1 MRKRSQGLSLNI
13 FATPEK
19 TGIRSAKQLPLYVN
33 AVSAP
38 YVPHKLNWDY
48 SLSAPTV
55 FDIASTGFLDFNLL
69 DYSSNIYDYYHDVL
83 KGTDAVNY
91 NLQSK
96 WYIND
101 VDMVDDIAMV
111 ATEDWMST
119 ERYTFEL
126 ADAVLS
132 VDRVANAIITC
143 NQPPCDLPMYNYE
156 YNFSLADSGAGTITI
171 SYVDECGT
179 AKTTDIPFDTLTIAT
194 FPYYNPVTH
203 EIIIIQCSSSVP
215 TLAYVGSGTLTPNLD
230 GFQLIAGN
238 ANCNPV
244 VAGDGCT
251 NTQYST
257 SNRNCCSN
265 SFYAYPISD
274 SDQPSVE
281 DKELETSLRK
291 ARIYTTPINIK
302 SLSNILQNPNFLRPP
317 YANTA
322 ITPLSKLSANKEY
335 PDYSDV
341 YIEIDYQDG
350 ASTTDNIIIK
360 TGNPTKYLYSFGG
373 VITDTEYL
381 ARCSA
386 ISPEIS
392 FAFEFNQYYYPYG
405 DPYKPKG
412 FTDDGSYKWYI
423 VVRSTNGEY
432 LFATLSS
439 YMLPTARLKDTDLT
453 TLYSKSPL
461 GLPDFKKIANKPT
474 ENGSYLSPLSEG
486 SFLIKNN
493 NISTK
498 STIKVIKLANYP
510 NCGKVDIYT
519 RKGGPIHAYTGK
531 TVTSS
536 GHALFNGDSV
546 KFSSALSIS
555 GVTNLNGIRYVSGTT
570 THTFDIY
577 ADKNCTS
584 GVFITNLK
592 NITGVSWTTVSKDN
606 WKYNHSIY
614 SPMGKNGYGFTEK
627 LRTVAETGVFNTGV
641 YATPVNTLF
650 RRAVESS
657 TMDGSLTKPQAYLNS
672 WTSWNNFYPFTR
684 TSQQIDGITVF
695 DRDFDNGNKFGSD
708 CQISKVSD
716 NNYVA
721 MITEPGAVVS
731 FELYEDFYSKSYKPT
746 NRKVLPH
753 YFPYGKIHFYNITK
767 DPYSIN
773 YMTSISQT
781 GNPWAA
787 YESVNRISKREGYNY
802 TTNRYEMTV
811 DNSGVNTVLKTNT
824 NYISNNDYWVGGRF
838 YSWIPNYVYD
848 TRLTLN
854 LPEWDKFHREFGF
867 LDSFGTSAAFEVKDN
882 IVYCVGSTFVKNAN
896 FYTGE
901 RILNIDAL
909 SLSFTLNLSNSA
921 KSSLSG
927 LPAYSSFTTN
937 NTEDQIAEIEMYGQ
951 NTDFDNGKVFT
962 GWPAINRLFSEIII
976 NNRTGADYTFS
987 DILYASTQ
995 TTTMFGNY
1003 FVSHNGFLVTNAY
1016 SSVDDSGA
1024 ITDPALNYLYV
1035 YKKNN
1040 ITDTY
1045 SLVQRICPTIDLD
1058 NRIYQTNETFNVV
1071 MTNNLSYENT
1081 TTNSAS
1087 RLDNAFQPVNLEGRY
1102 DVHANSLIMR
1112 DYNEYA
1118 YYTYDSTE
1126 KKFKIRNHNLISNK
1140 QFNSEYEDDRTD
1152 ILTDTAV
1159 VRMAPSNLSFV
1170 DKNPTSEFITSLQVI
1185 EGSDTL
1191 GLTNIVGQSYPL
1203 PNYLPLIIQ
1212 TTDGAEKSITL
1223 DITGMIAVN
1232 SGIPLYT
1239 LGEIPFDTGVALFC
1253 KQVDLQQSGIPLTLK
1268 MYDIRSTGINLF
1280 VAQNYF
1286 MSGLTLML
1294 AQENLAK
1301 LPMFIKAY
1309 DQVIYNNE
1317 GVPIEIPSEDIGKYI
1332 ISYGDLTSL
1341 YIENYHTG
1349 VPNGSGGLT
1358 CVMVDMDYSDH
1369 ADIFNMYIESPPEPV
1384 KINNGMSLFT
1394 TNLSGISLGSTPS
1407 YNSTTL
1413 FIQPPEFFTGESL
1426 DGGLNLVVKRIPEAQ
1441 TPLVVYNTYNY
1452 ANVNLYLPSA
1462 NPVNTGMTLFI
1473 SGQAFAVGHNDSKT
1487 LHIRGTTI

>member
-48 SLSAPTV
+48 SLSKSTAIDTP
-55 FDIASTGFLDFNLL
+55 STGFLEFDLL
-69 DYSSNIYDYYHDVL
+69 DYSSNIYDYYHDVN

-111 ATEDWMST
+111 ATEDWLST

-126 ADAVLS
+126 TDAVLS
-132 VDRVANAIITC
+132 VDRIANAVITC

-156 YNFSLADSGAGTITI
+156 YQFTTADTGSGIITV
-171 SYVDECGT
+171 SYVDECGSS
-179 AKTTDIPFDTLTIAT
+179 KTRTIAFDTGTVVPPIT
-194 FPYYNPVTH
+194 
-203 EIIIIQCSSSVP
+203 IIQCASSVP
-215 TLAYVGSGTLTPNLD
+215 TLTYSGTGTHIPDID

-238 ANCNPV
+238 PNCNPV
-244 VAGDGCT
+244 VAADGCT
-251 NTQYST
+251 NTQYSAA
-257 SNRNCCSN
+257 NRNCCSN
-265 SFYAYPISD
+265 TFYAYPISD
-274 SDQPSVE
+274 SEQPSIYDME
-281 DKELETSLRK
+281 YDGYIRRAK
-291 ARIYTTPINIK
+291 IYTTPINIK
-302 SLSNILQNPNFLRPP
+302 SLSNILQNPNFLRPA

-322 ITPLSKLSANKEY
+322 ITPLSKLNTNKEY

-350 ASTTDNIIIK
+350 ASTTDNIMIQ
-360 TGNPTKYLYSFGG
+360 TGKPTKYLYSFGG
-373 VITDTEYL
+373 IITDTEYL

-386 ISPEIS
+386 ISPE
-392 FAFEFNQYYYPYG
+392 FTFELYYGNQIFIQN

-432 LFATLSS
+432 LFTTLSS
-439 YMLPTARLKDTDLT
+439 YMLPTTRIKDTDITNPSLT
-453 TLYSKSPL
+453 SLYSKSPL
-461 GLPDFKKIANKPT
+461 GLPNFKKIANKPT
-474 ENGSYLSPLSEG
+474 EDGAYLSPLHEG
-486 SFLIKNN
+486 TFLLKNN

-498 STIKVIKLANYP
+498 STIKLIKLANYP

-536 GHALFNGDSV
+536 GHALSNGDSV

-577 ADKNCTS
+577 ADKNCKS

-614 SPMGKNGYGFTEK
+614 SPMGKNGYGFSPK
-627 LRTVAETGVFNTGV
+627 LRTVAETGVLNTGI
-641 YATPVNTLF
+641 YATPVTQLF

-657 TMDGSLTKPQAYLNS
+657 AIDGTLTKPQAYLNS

-684 TSQQIDGITVF
+684 TSQKIDGITIF
-695 DRDFDNGNKFGSD
+695 DRDFDNGNRFGSD

-731 FELYEDFYSKSYKPT
+731 FELYEDFYNKTYKPT

-773 YMTSISQT
+773 YMTSISQS
-781 GNPWAA
+781 GNPWAV
-787 YESVNRISKREGYNY
+787 YESGNRISKREGYNY

-811 DNSGVNTVLKTNT
+811 DNSGVNTTLKTNKNYMT
-824 NYISNNDYWVGGRF
+824 NDNYWIGGRF
-838 YSWIPNYVYD
+838 YSWIPNYIYD
-848 TRLTLN
+848 TDLKLN
-854 LPEWDKFHREFGF
+854 MPEWDKFHREFGF
-867 LDSFGTSAAFEVKDN
+867 LDSFGTSAAFEIQDN
-882 IVYCVGSTFVKNAN
+882 TLYCVGSTFVKNAD
-896 FYTGE
+896 FYLGT
-901 RILNIDAL
+901 RVLNTDAL
-909 SLSFTLNLSNSA
+909 SLSFTVNLSTLE
-921 KSSLSG
+921 KSDLNK
-927 LPAYSSFTTN
+927 LVHYSNYITNTTD
-937 NTEDQIAEIEMYGQ
+937 DQIAEIEMYGQ

-962 GWPAINRLFSEIII
+962 GWPAINRLFSEILIRSRFNSEYI
-976 NNRTGADYTFS
+976 SS
-987 DILYASTQ
+987 DVVSQSRDNTV
-995 TTTMFGNY
+995 MFGNY

-1016 SSVDDSGA
+1016 SPVDDAGA

-1035 YKKNN
+1035 YKKDP
-1040 ITDTY
+1040 ITDMY
-1045 SLVQRICPTIDLD
+1045 SFVQRICPTIDLD
-1058 NRIYQTNETFNVV
+1058 NRIYQTNEIFNVV

-1087 RLDNAFQPVNLEGRY
+1087 RLDNSFQPVNLEGRY
-1102 DVHANSLIMR
+1102 DVYDNSLIMR
-1112 DYNEYA
+1112 DYNEYI

-1126 KKFKIRNHNLISNK
+1126 KKFKARNHNLISNK
-1140 QFNSEYEDDRTD
+1140 QFNSQYEDARTD

-1159 VRMAPSNLSFV
+1159 IRMAPSNLSFV

-1191 GLTNIVGQSYPL
+1191 GLTNIIGQSYPL
-1203 PNYLPLIIQ
+1203 PNYLPLIVY
-1212 TTDGAEKSITL
+1212 TTDGAEKSIPL
-1223 DITGMIAVN
+1223 KITGMVATN

-1239 LGEIPFDTGVALFC
+1239 LGEVPVDTGITLFC
-1253 KQVDLQQSGIPLTLK
+1253 KQIDQQQSGIPLTLK
-1268 MYDIRSTGINLF
+1268 IYDIRSTGVTLF
-1280 VAQNYF
+1280 MAQNYAINSIPLF
-1286 MSGLTLML
+1286 L
-1294 AQENLAK
+1294 AQENFGK

-1309 DQVIYNNE
+1309 DQIIYNNE
-1317 GVPIEIPSEDIGKYI
+1317 GIPIEIPSEDIGKYI
-1332 ISYGDLTSL
+1332 IPYGDITSL

-1349 VPNGSGGLT
+1349 VPNASGGLT

-1369 ADIFNMYIESPPEPV
+1369 ADIFNMYIEAPPAPV
-1384 KINNGMSLFT
+1384 KIDNGMSLFT
-1394 TNLSGISLGSTPS
+1394 TNLSGISIGSTPS

-1413 FIQPPEFFTGESL
+1413 FIQPPEFFTGKSV
-1426 DGGLNLVVKRIPEAQ
+1426 DGGLNLVVQRIPEAQ
-1441 TPLVVYNTYNY
+1441 TPLFVYNSYNY

-1462 NPVNTGMTLFI
+1462 NPVYTGIKLYI
-1473 SGQAFAVGHNDSKT
+1473 SGESLAVQNNGSKT
-1487 LHIRGTTI
+1487 LHVRGTTI

>member
-55 FDIASTGFLDFNLL
+55 FDIASTGYLEFDLL
-69 DYSSNIYDYYHDVL
+69 DYSSNIYDYYHDVV

-126 ADAVLS
+126 TDAVLS
-132 VDRVANAIITC
+132 VDRIANAVITC

-156 YNFSLADSGAGTITI
+156 YQFTTADTGSGTITV
-171 SYVDECGT
+171 SYVDECGSS
-179 AKTTDIPFDTLTIAT
+179 KTRTIAFDTGTAVPPIT
-194 FPYYNPVTH
+194 
-203 EIIIIQCSSSVP
+203 IIQCSSSVP
-215 TLAYVGSGTLTPNLD
+215 TLTYSGTGTHIPDID
-230 GFQLIAGN
+230 GFQLVAGN
-238 ANCNPV
+238 PNCNPV
-244 VAGDGCT
+244 VVADGCT

-257 SNRNCCSN
+257 ANRNCCSN
-265 SFYAYPISD
+265 TFYAYPIRD
-274 SDQPSVE
+274 SDQPSVN
-281 DKELETSLRK
+281 DKELEISLRK

-302 SLSNILQNPNFLRPP
+302 SLSDILQNPNFLRPP

-322 ITPLSKLSANKEY
+322 ITPLSKLNTNKEY

-350 ASTTDNIIIK
+350 ASTTDNIMIQ
-360 TGNPTKYLYSFGG
+360 TGQPTKYLYSFGG
-373 VITDTEYL
+373 IITDTEYL

-432 LFATLSS
+432 LLTTLSS
-439 YMLPTARLKDTDLT
+439 YMLPTTRIKDTDVTNPSLT
-453 TLYSKSPL
+453 SLYSKSPL
-461 GLPDFKKIANKPT
+461 LLPNFKKIANKPT
-474 ENGSYLSPLSEG
+474 EDGAFLSPLTEG
-486 SFLIKNN
+486 TFLLKNN

-498 STIKVIKLANYP
+498 STIKLIKLANYP

-536 GHALFNGDSV
+536 GHALSNGDSV

-577 ADKNCTS
+577 ADKNCNS

-592 NITGVSWTTVSKDN
+592 SITGVSWTTVSKDN

-614 SPMGKNGYGFTEK
+614 SPMGKNGYGFSEK
-627 LRTVAETGVFNTGV
+627 LRAVAETGVFNTGI
-641 YATPVNTLF
+641 YATPITPVF

-657 TMDGSLTKPQAYLNS
+657 TVDGLLTKPQAYLNS

-684 TSQQIDGITVF
+684 VSQKIDGITVF

-731 FELYEDFYSKSYKPT
+731 FELYEDFYSKTYKPT
-746 NRKVLPH
+746 NKKVLPH

-767 DPYSIN
+767 DPYSIS

-811 DNSGVNTVLKTNT
+811 DNSGVNTTLKTNT
-824 NYISNNDYWVGGRF
+824 NHISNDSYWVGGRF

-848 TRLTLN
+848 TELTLN
-854 LPEWDKFHREFGF
+854 MPEWDKFHREFGF
-867 LDSFGTSAAFEVKDN
+867 LDSFGTSAAFEIQDN
-882 IVYCVGSTFVKNAN
+882 ILYGVGSTFVKNAN
-896 FYTGE
+896 FYTGD
-901 RILNIDAL
+901 RVLNVDGL
-909 SLSFTLNLSNSA
+909 SLSFTLNLSTLQKSA
-921 KSSLSG
+921 PSG
-927 LPAYSSFTTN
+927 LVYYTSYTTN
-937 NTEDQIAEIEMYGQ
+937 ITDNQIAEMEMYAQ
-951 NTDFDNGKVFT
+951 NTDFDNGKLFI
-962 GWPAINRLFSEIII
+962 GWPSTNRFFSEILIR
-976 NNRTGADYTFS
+976 NRVGSGYISS
-987 DILYASTQ
+987 DVLFESSTN
-995 TTTMFGNY
+995 TTMFGNY
-1003 FVSHNGFLVTNAY
+1003 FIAHNGFLVTNAY
-1016 SSVDDSGA
+1016 SPTDDSGA

-1035 YKKNN
+1035 YKKEPT
-1040 ITDTY
+1040 TDIY

-1058 NRIYQTNETFNVV
+1058 NRIYQTFEPFNVV

-1087 RLDNAFQPVNLEGRY
+1087 RLDSAFQPVNLEGRY
-1102 DVHANSLIMR
+1102 DVYGNSLVIR

-1140 QFNSEYEDDRTD
+1140 QFNPQYETQRTD

-1159 VRMAPSNLSFV
+1159 VRMAPSTLSYV

-1203 PNYLPLIIQ
+1203 PNYLPLVIY

-1223 DITGMIAVN
+1223 DITGMIEVN

-1239 LGEIPFDTGVALFC
+1239 LGEVPLDTGVTLFC
-1253 KQVDLQQSGIPLTLK
+1253 KQIDQQQSGMPLTLK
-1268 MYDIRSTGINLF
+1268 IYDIRSTGVSLF
-1280 VAQNYF
+1280 MAQNYA
-1286 MSGLTLML
+1286 MNGIPLIL
-1294 AQENLAK
+1294 AQENFAK
-1301 LPMFIKAY
+1301 LPMFMKAY
-1309 DQVIYNNE
+1309 DRIIYDNE
-1317 GVPIEIPSEDIGKYI
+1317 GKPIEIPSGDIGKYI
-1332 ISYGDLTSL
+1332 IAYDDITSL

-1349 VPNGSGGLT
+1349 VPNASGGLT

-1369 ADIFNMYIESPPEPV
+1369 ADIFNMYIEAPPAPIQ
-1384 KINNGMSLFT
+1384 INDGMSLFT
-1394 TNLSGISLGSTPS
+1394 TNLSGISPGSTPS
-1407 YNSTTL
+1407 YNATTL
-1413 FIQPPEFFTGESL
+1413 FIQPDEFFTGESVN
-1426 DGGLNLVVKRIPEAQ
+1426 GALNLVVKRIPEAQ
-1441 TPLVVYNTYNY
+1441 TPLFVYNTYNH

-1462 NPVNTGMTLFI
+1462 NPVYTGITLYT
-1473 SGQAFAVGHNDSKT
+1473 SGESFAVENNGSKT
-1487 LHIRGTTI
+1487 LHIRGKTI